1 MQVLFKHVSR
11 HSLTPVFMSRKL
23 LKSSAVVSAMTMVSR
38 ILGFIRDM
46 VIARYFGASVGTD
59 AFFVANKIPNFLRR
73 LFAEGAFSQS
83 FVPVLSEY
91 QTQKD
96 NQAVHELIDSVA
108 GTLAAYLF
116 LITLIG
122 VVAAP
127 IVIMIF
133 APGFIDEP
141 GKSDLATDML
151 RLTFPYLFF
160 ISLVA
165 FAGGILNSNGRF
177 MVPSLTPVL
186 LNLSLIGCAIW
197 LAPELQRP
205 VMALAWGVFFGGL
218 IQLGFQL
225 PFLWRLGLLPR
236 PRWNHTHDGVKRI
249 KKLIVP
255 AIFGSSVAQISLLVD
270 TLLAS
275 FLVTGS
281 ISWLYFSDRLMEFPL
296 VVFAIAF
303 ATVML
308 PKLSREHA
316 RSDGEAFSNTL
327 DWGLRWVFL
336 IGIPAAIGLFVLAGP
351 MLSTLFEYEKFDRHS
366 VDMARLS
373 LMAYAAGLP
382 GFMLIKVLAPGYFA
396 RQDTKTPVR
405 FGIIAM
411 SSNMV
416 LNLILIFPLQH
427 TGLALATSL
436 SAFLNG
442 ALLYHG
448 LRKGEHYRPRSGWLK
463 LGVRVLLAGAVM
475 AVLLLW
481 LAGDQDSWSAMG
493 GWDRA
498 LRLSGIIL
506 AGAVAYLVSL
516 VLLGLRPGALRS
528 QQV

>member
-1 MQVLFKHVSR
+1 
-11 HSLTPVFMSRKL
+11 MSRKL
-23 LKSSAVVSAMTMVSR
+23 LKSSAIVSAMTMLSR
-38 ILGFIRDM
+38 ILGFVRDM

-73 LFAEGAFSQS
+73 LFAEGAFSQA

-96 NQAVHELIDSVA
+96 KKDIRELIDSVA

-116 LITLIG
+116 VITLIG

-127 IVIMIF
+127 ILIMIF

-177 MVPSLTPVL
+177 LVPSITPVL
-186 LNLSLIGCAIW
+186 LNLSLIACAVW
-197 LAPELQRP
+197 LAPALERP

-225 PFLWRLGLLPR
+225 PFLWRLGMLPR
-236 PRWNHTHDGVKRI
+236 PRWNQAHAGVQRI
-249 KKLIVP
+249 KKLIIP

-296 VVFAIAF
+296 GVFAIAF

-308 PKLSREHA
+308 PKLSREHSK
-316 RSDGEAFSNTL
+316 SDGPAFSNTL
-327 DWGLRWVFL
+327 DWGLRWVFI
-336 IGIPAAIGLFVLAGP
+336 IGIPAAIGLFILAGP
-351 MLSTLFEYEKFDRHS
+351 MLSTLFEYEQFDRHS
-366 VDMARLS
+366 VDMATLS
-373 LMAYAAGLP
+373 LMAYAVGLP
-382 GFMLIKVLAPGYFA
+382 GFMLIKILAPGYFA

-442 ALLYHG
+442 ALLYRG
-448 LRKGEHYRPRSGWLK
+448 LRQGGHYTPRPGWWTLAAQ
-463 LGVRVLLAGAVM
+463 VLIAASLMAG
-475 AVLLLW
+475 LLLW
-481 LAGDQDSWSAMG
+481 LAGSQDSWSVASG
-493 GWDRA
+493 TDRA
-498 LRLSGIIL
+498 VRLAGIIAVGACVYLL
-506 AGAVAYLVSL
+506 ALIL
-516 VLLGLRPGALRS
+516 FGLRPKALKS
-528 QQV
+528 QSD